1 MNTKLVTMGAVS
13 LVLSMPIAGTSY
25 AEEVQPSAPAATSN
39 SVAPVEAVAPSNEVK
54 NAELEKSNTH
64 QILGDVVVS
73 ASKIAQTSLEAPA
86 NVSVFTASKIEKTN
100 SQRLG
105 DVVTAKVP
113 GLYLRGGA
121 AGNGRPGVSSSTS
134 MRGQGGFLN
143 KIAVM
148 VDGQNMVDAY
158 SGNINWAMVTMEDV
172 ESIEVLPGVASSLY
186 GGNAMAGVI
195 NVTTKAPTKKE
206 ILIKSGMGFADSAGS
221 YGNALYRNKFE
232 NGLGVV
238 FGMSQK
244 NRDGYVAEYVL
255 KAPKGTPA
263 VGAVVVNGAVPSTTA
278 IGTPNYIVGDKGL
291 NGSSEKGIHA
301 KLYYDLTPTSK
312 INAGFAYNDN
322 KSLQTTFNNY
332 LTVAAT
338 GASVPVVN
346 AATNLNLGGKATTI
360 KESDFFG
367 SVPMGNTTLRYFA
380 GYEGEVLGNA
390 KLNVN
395 AGKVDRDSWNAS
407 AGAAAT
413 FASGAGTMSSSPN
426 STINASAQLSL
437 PVGENQ
443 FLIAGVANE
452 IGTLNQKKYTLSNW
466 QDANSKMAVLD
477 QIDAKSTTNS
487 IFVQDQIALIENFT
501 LYVGGRYDSW
511 KAGGTGKVITGSYPG
526 TFNYADRSDSAFS
539 PKVAGVY
546 QFSDRLSLKS
556 SLGTGFRPPTNY
568 YMFANP
574 TFSGGAPGT
583 GKMIYSN
590 PLLKPEKNTAFDLGT
605 EYVFA
610 EGGNIKAAYYITKTT
625 DMIYSV
631 VEKVATYTDPVI
643 NKVIDYK
650 SQQQNTGGALARGI
664 ELSGEYPV
672 LSWLTISGSYSFT
685 DSKITSVTD
694 ATNAGLVGK
703 RTIVVPKD
711 MATLALEANKN
722 DWSGVLSA
730 RHVGQQ
736 FNSNDNTDVVKN
748 VFTNYSI
755 QEVFDLKVGYRV
767 THDLKLNM
775 MVDNL
780 FNREY
785 YEYYRMP
792 GRGVTLELA
801 GNFK

>member
-1 MNTKLVTMGAVS
+1 MNKKLVTMSAMS
-13 LVLSMPIAGTSY
+13 LVLSMPIAGTSH
-25 AEEVQPSAPAATSN
+25 AEESQSSSPTAPPEV
-39 SVAPVEAVAPSNEVK
+39 VAPVESVAPANELT
-54 NAELEKSNTH
+54 NTEANKSNTH
-64 QILGDVVVS
+64 QVLSDVVVS
-73 ASKIAQTSLEAPA
+73 ASKMAQTSLEAPA

-105 DVVTAKVP
+105 DVLTAKVP

-206 ILIKSGMGFADSAGS
+206 IMIKSGMGFGDSAGS
-221 YGNALYRNKFE
+221 YGSALYRNKFE

-255 KAPKGTPA
+255 KAPTGTPA
-263 VGAVVVNGAVPSTTA
+263 AGAVTVNGAIPTTTST
-278 IGTPNYIVGDKGL
+278 GTPTYIVGDKGL

-301 KLYYDLTPTSK
+301 KLYYDLSPTSK

-322 KSLQTTFNNY
+322 KSLQTVFNSY
-332 LTVAAT
+332 LTNSTT
-338 GASVPVVN
+338 GASIPVIN
-346 AATNLNLGGKATTI
+346 ASTNLNLGGKAATI

-395 AGKVDRDSWNAS
+395 AGKVERDSWNAA

-437 PVGENQ
+437 PVGERQ

-452 IGTLNQKKYTLSNW
+452 VGTLNQKKYTLSNW
-466 QDANSKMAVLD
+466 QDVNSKLAVLD

-487 IFVQDQIALIENFT
+487 IFVQDQIALMDNFT
-501 LYVGGRYDSW
+501 LYVGGRYDAW
-511 KAGGTGKVITGSYPG
+511 KAGGTGKVITGTYPG
-526 TFNYADRSDSAFS
+526 TFNYANRSDSAFS

-546 QFSDRLSLKS
+546 QFTDRLSLKS

-590 PLLKPEKNTAFDLGT
+590 PALKPEKNTAFDLGT
-605 EYVFA
+605 EYAFA

-672 LSWLTISGSYSFT
+672 LSWLTVSGSYSFT

-694 ATNAGLVGK
+694 TTNAGLVGK

-711 MATLALEANKN
+711 MATLAVEAKQG

-755 QEVFDLKVGYRV
+755 QEVVDLKVSYRV
-767 THDLKLNM
+767 THDLKLNV

-780 FNREY
+780 FDRQY
-785 YEYYRMP
+785 FEYYRMP
-792 GRGVTLELA
+792 GRGTTFEVA
-801 GNFK
+801 GRF